1 MLRTTLVGASRTIP
15 AQLRESGG
23 VVSATLNPAYI
34 AGADS
39 VSANYEDMTNKPRIN
54 GVELVGDLTLADL
67 GLEEIQASDID
78 AIFESIFTDRSGM
91 D

>member
-39 VSANYEDMTNKPRIN
+39 VSGNYEDMANKPTIN
-54 GVELVGDLTLADL
+54 GVELTGDLSLEEL
-67 GLEEIQASDID
+67 GLIEASASDID
-78 AIFESIFTDRSGM
+78 ALFD
-91 D
+91 

>member
-1 MLRTTLVGASRTIP
+1 MIRTTLVGASRTIP

-34 AGADS
+34 AGADN

-67 GLEEIQASDID
+67 GLEEAQASDLD
-78 AIFESIFTDRSGM
+78 AIFEKILTGVDHE
-91 D
+91 

>member
-34 AGADS
+34 AGTDS
-39 VSANYEDMTNKPRIN
+39 VSANYEDMANKPSIN
-54 GVELVGDLTLADL
+54 GVELTGNLSLEDL
-67 GLEEIQASDID
+67 GLIEASASDID
-78 AIFESIFTDRSGM
+78 ALFD
-91 D
+91 

>member
-34 AGADS
+34 AGSDN
-39 VSANYEDMTNKPRIN
+39 VSANYEDMANKPSIN
-54 GVELVGDLTLADL
+54 GVELVGNLTLADL
-67 GLEEIQASDID
+67 GLEEVQASDID
-78 AIFESIFTDRSGM
+78 EIIENILNGVTM

>member
-54 GVELVGDLTLADL
+54 GVELTGNLSLEDL
-67 GLEEIQASDID
+67 GLIEAQASDID
-78 AIFESIFTDRSGM
+78 ALFD
-91 D
+91 

>member
-34 AGADS
+34 AGS
-39 VSANYEDMTNKPRIN
+39 NNVSANYEDMANKPSIN
-54 GVELVGDLTLADL
+54 GVELVGNLTLADL
-67 GLEEIQASDID
+67 GLEEVQASDID
-78 AIFESIFTDRSGM
+78 EIIENILNGVTM